1 VAAAA
6 YDRRVAVGGGV
17 ELSVRESGH
26 PTGPTIVF
34 IHGYPDTKEMWN
46 AVRAELPE
54 RFHTVAYDVRG
65 AGESSRPR
73 GNAAY
78 DFERLGDDLLAVVD
92 ACAPGRR
99 VHLVGHDWGGLQ
111 GWEFATQPRFEGRLA
126 SFTAIAAPSLDQV
139 ALSGEELLRRGR
151 VLAWLTRLRRSW
163 YIAALLTPGVPTLV
177 WRLGWTRDRWRWM
190 LNNVERVPT
199 GADDPRPS
207 LASDGIHGA
216 KLYRRNMPRR
226 ALSPRADAIAHVPV
240 QLVIPTGDRFI
251 SPDYYEPAER
261 YAPRLRRRIVGAG
274 HWAPRAQP
282 ERIARWIEGF
292 VDQVESGGAP
302 PGESAARRP
311 WLRGGGAEQLRDRLA
326 LVTGAASGIGEA
338 TARALAARGARV
350 LLVDRDAAGAARAA
364 DSIDGAHSFA
374 CDVSD
379 EAAMERLATVVLSEH
394 GVPQVVVNN
403 AGIGIAGGFLE
414 TGFDDWRQIVS
425 INLMGVVHGARLFGR
440 AMVEQGEGGQIVNTA
455 SAAAFSPNRL
465 LPAYS
470 TTKAAVLMLSECLR
484 AELEPWGIGV
494 TAVCPGF
501 IATNITRTTRWVGRG
516 EEEQQRLATFATE
529 AYQRRNFGPD
539 RVAAEIV
546 EAIGADRPLA
556 VITPEAKL
564 MRALSRFAPGV
575 MRRLAKLDTTPI

>member
-1 VAAAA
+1 MNVRRTDADRYVAS
-6 YDRRVAVGGGV
+6 DGV
-17 ELSVRESGH
+17 ELAVRESGDRD
-26 PTGPTIVF
+26 GPTIVF

-46 AVRAELPE
+46 AVLHRLPE

-78 DFERLGDDLLAVVD
+78 DFERLGDDLLAVAD
-92 ACAPGRR
+92 AVAPGKP

-139 ALSGEELLRRGR
+139 AIAGEELLRRGR
-151 VLAWLTRLRRSW
+151 VLRWLARLRRSW
-163 YIAALLTPGVPTLV
+163 YILVLLTPGGPTLF
-177 WRLGWTRDRWRWM
+177 WRFAWSRERWRWA
-190 LNNVERVPT
+190 LRNLERVPV
-199 GADDPRPS
+199 GDEDPGPTFSR
-207 LASDGIHGA
+207 DGIDGA

-226 ALSPRADAIAHVPV
+226 ALRPRDAAAHVPV
-240 QLVIPTGDRFI
+240 QLVVPSGDRFI
-251 SPDYYEPAER
+251 SPDYYELAER
-261 YAPRLRRRIVGAG
+261 YVPRLRERIVGSG

-282 ERIARWIEGF
+282 ERIARWIESF
-292 VDQVESGGAP
+292 VDEVESGTAPESRAWRRGA
-302 PGESAARRP
+302 GVAQ
-311 WLRGGGAEQLRDRLA
+311 LRGRLA

-338 TARALAARGARV
+338 TARELAGHGARV
-350 LLVDRDAAGAARAA
+350 LLVDRDADGAERAA
-364 DSIDGAHSFA
+364 DSIDGAHAFA

-379 EAAMERLATVVLSEH
+379 EVAMERLAGSVLGEH
-394 GVPQVVVNN
+394 GVPQIVVNN
-403 AGIGIAGGFLE
+403 AGIGIAGAFLD
-414 TGFDDWRQIVS
+414 TGFEEWRRIVS
-425 INLMGVVHGARLFGR
+425 INLMGVVYGSRLFGR

-455 SAAAFSPNRL
+455 SAAAFAPSRA

-501 IATNITRTTRWVGRG
+501 VATNITRTTQWVGRG
-516 EEEQQRLATFATE
+516 EDEQRRLSEYVTE
-529 AYQRRNFGPD
+529 RYQRRNFTAD

-546 EAIGADRPLA
+546 EAIGADRPVA
-556 VITPEAKL
+556 AITPEAKL
-564 MRALSRFAPGV
+564 LRALSRFAPGV
-575 MRRLAKLDTTPI
+575 LRRIARIDTTPV